1 MWNKAEELALEKFPS
16 VVGDIMSSPVVTL
29 DAEVNVR
36 DAALLMTDKRI
47 GSIVVTERGKPIG
60 IVTERDILERVVGPC
75 RDPCETKIK
84 EIMSSPLVTTSK
96 ETAILDAMRRMRER
110 GISRLVVTDGGMEG
124 IVSEKDIIRAVSI
137 ASLTSFSTLLKK
149 R

>member
-1 MWNKAEELALEKFPS
+1 MEKFPS
-16 VVGDIMSSPVVTL
+16 VVADIMSSPVVTL
-29 DAEVNVR
+29 DGEVNVR
-36 DAALLMTDKRI
+36 DAALLMTDRRI
-47 GSIVVTERGKPIG
+47 GSIVVTERGQPIG

-75 RDPCETKIK
+75 RDPCETKMK
-84 EIMSSPLVTTSK
+84 EIMSSPLVTISK
-96 ETAILDAMRRMRER
+96 EMAILDAMRRMRER

>member
-1 MWNKAEELALEKFPS
+1 MWKKVKGLTLEKFPS
-16 VVGDIMSSPVVTL
+16 IVADIMSSPVVTL
-29 DAEVNVR
+29 DGEVNVR
-36 DAALLMTDKRI
+36 DAALLMTDRRI
-47 GSIVVTERGKPIG
+47 GSIVVTERGQPIG

-75 RDPCETKIK
+75 RDPCETKMK

-96 ETAILDAMRRMRER
+96 ETAILDAMRMMRER

-137 ASLTSFSTLLKK
+137 ASLTSFSTLLRK

>member
-1 MWNKAEELALEKFPS
+1 MEKFPS
-16 VVGDIMSSPVVTL
+16 IVADIMSSPVVTL
-29 DAEVNVR
+29 DGEVNVR
-36 DAALLMTDKRI
+36 DAALLMTDRRI
-47 GSIVVTERGKPIG
+47 GSIVVTERGQPIG
-60 IVTERDILERVVGPC
+60 IVTERDILERIVGPC
-75 RDPCETKIK
+75 KDPCETKMK

-96 ETAILDAMRRMRER
+96 ETAILDAMRSMRER

-137 ASLTSFSTLLKK
+137 ASLTSFSTLLRK

>member
-1 MWNKAEELALEKFPS
+1 LEKFPS
-16 VVGDIMSSPVVTL
+16 IVADIMSSPVVTL
-29 DAEVNVR
+29 DGEVNVR
-36 DAALLMTDKRI
+36 DAALLMTDRRI
-47 GSIVVTERGKPIG
+47 GSIVVTERGQPIG
-60 IVTERDILERVVGPC
+60 IVTERDILERIVGPC
-75 RDPCETKIK
+75 KDPCETKMK

-96 ETAILDAMRRMRER
+96 ETAILDAMRSMRER

-137 ASLTSFSTLLKK
+137 ASLTSFSTLLRK

>member
-1 MWNKAEELALEKFPS
+1 MEKFPS
-16 VVGDIMSSPVVTL
+16 IVADIMSSPVVTL
-29 DAEVNVR
+29 DGEVNVR

-47 GSIVVTERGKPIG
+47 GSIVVTERGQPIG
-60 IVTERDILERVVGPC
+60 IVTERDILERIVGPC
-75 RDPCETKIK
+75 KDPCETKMK

-96 ETAILDAMRRMRER
+96 ETAILDAMRSMRER

-137 ASLTSFSTLLKK
+137 ASLTSFSTLLRK